1 MFNGAALTGRFHVM
15 SCNPGRC
22 PGLVGVAPSARFVGS
37 KNDEG
42 KERRGWNYL
51 FYCFITS
58 YSTFLVLDTAAGEG
72 HSGVAGHTIVRITK
86 KESVV

>member
-1 MFNGAALTGRFHVM
+1 MTMFNGAALTGRFPVM

-22 PGLVGVAPSARFVGS
+22 PGLVGVAPSARFVGP
-37 KNDEG
+37 NDDDG
-42 KERRGWNYL
+42 QGRMYKI
-51 FYCFITS
+51 FS
-58 YSTFLVLDTAAGEG
+58 YSADFVLDTAAGEG